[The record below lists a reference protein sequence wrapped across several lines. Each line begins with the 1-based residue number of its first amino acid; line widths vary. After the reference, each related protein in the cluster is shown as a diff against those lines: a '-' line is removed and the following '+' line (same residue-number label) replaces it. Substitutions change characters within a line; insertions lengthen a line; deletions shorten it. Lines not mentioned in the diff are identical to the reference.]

1 MYHQIAE
8 EKYGTIPVLSVA
20 LRLQGTQRTRHRH
33 AQQVADTGSDETR
46 ALWMSHLR
54 GILQPW
60 CLLGPERRIGFAA
73 VGGGG
78 VAAAAYRSGGRRRQ
92 LAAAAGGG
100 ES

>member
-60 CLLGPERRIGFAA
+60 CLLGPERRI
-73 VGGGG
+73 
-78 VAAAAYRSGGRRRQ
+78 
-92 LAAAAGGG
+92 AAAAGDGVARRQRIAAAAGDGNGG